1 MIARTLYGRDP
12 VGYVLACEPAHVVC
26 RAGAP
31 TYTENLYLKVRELRV
46 SRRGRGSLLW
56 LSKWEDAVERR
67 RCSEARKT

>member
-1 MIARTLYGRDP
+1 MGVIPTATSWHVSPHTLG
-12 VGYVLACEPAHVVC
+12 VVLLG
-26 RAGAP
+26 AGAP